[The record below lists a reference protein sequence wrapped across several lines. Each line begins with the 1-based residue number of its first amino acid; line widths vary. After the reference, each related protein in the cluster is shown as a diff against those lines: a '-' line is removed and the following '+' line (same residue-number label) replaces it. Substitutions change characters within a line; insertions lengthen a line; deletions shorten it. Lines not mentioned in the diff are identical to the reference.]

1 MQHSV
6 NNKFSNLGFF
16 YGLFAFSIWGFFPIY
31 FKSVSSVDP
40 LEVLAHRIIWS
51 QLILLILLVAMGR
64 INTFIQQ
71 LRSPSKWMPLALTA
85 LLISINWLVFIWS
98 VAHDHILDSSLG
110 YFINPLFSV
119 VLGLIFLKETL
130 RPIQW
135 LAVFIVSI
143 AIIWKMIQLGHMPY
157 IALTLAF
164 SFGSYGLLRKKIV
177 VDPFTGLAIE
187 TFLLSPIALGY
198 LIWLGSQG
206 KMAFLHQSIQ
216 IDGLLIFAGVLTT
229 LPLILFAAAAKN
241 LSLISLGIMQYI
253 VPTTSF
259 LIAVFYYHEPFG
271 RHQLVTFALIWIAVI
286 VFTAESIFYQ
296 KKIRAAVTPPT

>member
-229 LPLILFAAAAKN
+229 LPLILFAAAAKKFKLDQPRHYAIYRAYHLFSN
-241 LSLISLGIMQYI
+241 CGILLSRTL
-253 VPTTSF
+253 
-259 LIAVFYYHEPFG
+259 
-271 RHQLVTFALIWIAVI
+271 W
-286 VFTAESIFYQ
+286 
-296 KKIRAAVTPPT
+296 